1 MSTEF
6 TPTAR
11 RFGLY
16 SAIVTALL
24 IVAYAA
30 TLVIG
35 LMSLKSPDDPIGDPM
50 FSILEILIIAMM
62 PAMVALMVAVHSWAP
77 TRLKSLSLVAVVF
90 MGLLAGVTCTLHF
103 IIFTVSHQPA
113 FAGQSWGPLFFA
125 FKWPSVAYA
134 VDITAWDIF
143 FPLSVLFAAFVFS
156 GSRLAEWVRWS
167 MIVSG
172 VLAFAG
178 LTGVAFA
185 NMQLR
190 NIGIVGYVGV
200 FLVSVVLLAFF
211 FQRAPTQDV
220 QDPAP

>member
-11 RFGLY
+11 RLGLY

-24 IVAYAA
+24 IVVYAV
-30 TLVIG
+30 TLVVG

-62 PAMVALMVAVHSWAP
+62 PAMVALMAAVHAWAP
-77 TRLKSLSLVAVVF
+77 TRLKTLSLVAPVF
-90 MGLLAGVTCTLHF
+90 MGLVAGVTCTLHF

-113 FAGQSWGPLFFA
+113 IAGQSWAPLLFA

-143 FPLSVLFAAFVFS
+143 FPLSVLFATLVFS
-156 GSRLAEWVRWS
+156 GTRLADWIRWS

-178 LTGVAFA
+178 LSGVALS
-185 NMQLR
+185 NMQFR
-190 NIGIVGYVGV
+190 NIGIVGYVVV
-200 FLVSVVLLAFF
+200 FLVSDVLLAFF
-211 FQRAPTQDV
+211 FQQAQTQS
-220 QDPAP
+220 A